1 MKKIIFGIT
10 GLTLGGAE
18 RVLVDISN
26 QLVEQYDITI
36 FTLYGKGEL
45 ESELDPKIHHIS
57 LMESRYNELTKFQA
71 KVLLPLKVLFQKKKI
86 FQKYINQEDYA
97 AQIAFLEGPVT
108 RIFSSKTN
116 RKKIAWIH
124 NDISQVFGKGFKSKI
139 KRILDRNIYEKFDS
153 LVFVSMDNMH
163 QFNKLYDDMD
173 LPHETV
179 IHNYIDAKRIL
190 ELAEEPIENQFD
202 PEEIN
207 LLQVSRLVKQKAI
220 LRLLSVHQ
228 ELITQGKKHHIYL
241 IGDGPEKQKIE
252 KEIKDKQLENT
263 FTLLGAKTNP
273 YPYMKLADYFCL
285 FSYYEGF
292 PMTVVEAEILQKNI
306 LITNTAAREALLGYD
321 IQQYRVVSNDEKGIK
336 EAIQFAI
343 KEKTKMQTRETI
355 ISQYQGKKI
364 IQKIIDLIENDKK

>member
-1 MKKIIFGIT
+1 M
-10 GLTLGGAE
+10 
-18 RVLVDISN
+18 
-26 QLVEQYDITI
+26 
-36 FTLYGKGEL
+36 
-45 ESELDPKIHHIS
+45 
-57 LMESRYNELTKFQA
+57 
-71 KVLLPLKVLFQKKKI
+71 
-86 FQKYINQEDYA
+86 
-97 AQIAFLEGPVT
+97 EGPVT

-343 KEKTKMQTRETI
+343 KEKTKKQKRKTI